1 MKKKKRMLS
10 LLLCIATL
18 VSLIPT
24 TSFAA
29 GVWEPALEINQS
41 KVVFA
46 GHTWWVIG
54 DGTSG
59 IYPQPGHAT
68 LLAADY
74 DSEYQNIPFRKGS
87 ADSFGNSS
95 PFSTIGRGTMYY
107 ANNPSGMSAWGTPN
121 EYAGS
126 TLQQKLVQIAN
137 SLPAKDASYIRPRT
151 LTGSDSI
158 TGPVVSN
165 QKLWPL
171 SLEEYNTIDVDA
183 VCLYGGQFDHFW
195 LRTPGYGRDGERVRQ
210 CPGRYRVPSSA
221 VMFYNVEVDQ
231 DIGARPALNVDL
243 SSLLFISNADDAS
256 GKPSVSVGNGLV
268 ATEEPTDTVK
278 FTMKHTD
285 QNLNVYATLG
295 QRRQT
300 AKTLTF
306 GYANATGGANQYI
319 SCILTNRYGDIRYY
333 GKLADSS
340 NASSGFLYIP
350 LAGVRD
356 NEYTLSIFSEQI
368 NDSRSTDF
376 CSEPV
381 TMRVVVS
388 DGVGI
393 VSDYQGDLHYHTWDP
408 DA

>member
-1 MKKKKRMLS
+1 MKSKKRILS
-10 LLLCIATL
+10 LLICVAILSTL
-18 VSLIPT
+18 MPIKSSEV
-24 TSFAA
+24 
-29 GVWEPALEINQS
+29 GVWKPSLKVNRN

-74 DSEYQNIPFRKGS
+74 DREYQNIPFRKGS

-107 ANNPSGMSAWGTPN
+107 ANNPSGMSAWRAPN
-121 EYAGS
+121 EYGGS

-137 SLPAKDASYIRPRT
+137 GLPAKEASYIRPRT

-171 SLEEYNTIDVDA
+171 SLEEYNTIDVEA

-195 LRTPGYGRDGERVRQ
+195 LRTPGYGRDGERARQ
-210 CPGRYRVPSSA
+210 CPGRYKVPSSA
-221 VMFYNVEVDQ
+221 VMFYNIEVDR
-231 DIGARPALNVDL
+231 DIGARPALNADL

-256 GKPSVSVGNGLV
+256 GKPSVSVGNGFV
-268 ATEEPTDTVK
+268 ETDEPAESVK

-285 QNLNVYATLG
+285 QNLNVYATWG
-295 QRRQT
+295 QSRQT
-300 AKTLTF
+300 GETLSF

-319 SCILTNRYGDIRYY
+319 SCILTNRYGDLRYY
-333 GKLADSS
+333 GKLVDSS
-340 NASSGFLYIP
+340 NASSGFLSIP

-368 NDSRSTDF
+368 NDSRSMDF
-376 CSEPV
+376 CA
-381 TMRVVVS
+381 
-388 DGVGI
+388 
-393 VSDYQGDLHYHTWDP
+393 GDNACGRIQWCGNREQLSG
-408 DA
+408 